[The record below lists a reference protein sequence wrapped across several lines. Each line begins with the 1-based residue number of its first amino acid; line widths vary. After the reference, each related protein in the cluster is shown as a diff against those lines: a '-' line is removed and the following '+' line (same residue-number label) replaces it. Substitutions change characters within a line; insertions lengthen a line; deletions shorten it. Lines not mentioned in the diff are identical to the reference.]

1 MTKQDV
7 KEVLERVLRWPPE
20 QQEEAAELLL
30 ALEAREGEFYHPTD
44 EEWTA
49 VQEGL
54 AEADRGE
61 FLSDEEMEKFWRSW
75 KK

>member
-7 KEVLERVLRWPPE
+7 RAVLERVLSWPPD
-20 QQEEAAELLL
+20 QQVEAAELLL

-44 EEWTA
+44 EEWAA

-54 AEADRGE
+54 AEAERDE
-61 FLSDEEMEKFWRSW
+61 FVPDEEMEKFWRTW

>member
-7 KEVLERVLRWPPE
+7 RAVLERVLNWPPE

-44 EEWTA
+44 EEWAA
-49 VQEGL
+49 VEEGL
-54 AEADRGE
+54 AEAERGE
-61 FLSDEEMEKFWRSW
+61 FVPDEEMEKFWRTW

>member
-1 MTKQDV
+1 MMKQDV
-7 KEVLERVLRWPPE
+7 KAVLERVLSWPPE
-20 QQEEAAELLL
+20 QQVEAAELLL

-44 EEWTA
+44 DEWAA

-54 AEADRGE
+54 AEAERGE
-61 FLSDEEMEKFWRSW
+61 FVPDEEMDKFWRTW

>member
-1 MTKQDV
+1 MTKHEV
-7 KEVLERVLRWPPE
+7 KAVLDRVLSWPSE
-20 QQEEAAELLL
+20 RQDEAAELLL

-44 EEWTA
+44 EEWLA

-61 FLSDEEMEKFWRSW
+61 FVSDEEMEKFWRTW

>member
-7 KEVLERVLRWPPE
+7 RAVLERVLSWPPE
-20 QQEEAAELLL
+20 QQVEAAELLL

-44 EEWTA
+44 GEWAA

-54 AEADRGE
+54 AEAERGE
-61 FLSDEEMEKFWRSW
+61 FVPDEEMEKFWRTW

>member
-7 KEVLERVLRWPPE
+7 RAVLERVLSWPPD
-20 QQEEAAELLL
+20 QQVEAAELLL
-30 ALEAREGEFYHPTD
+30 ALEARDGEFYHPTD
-44 EEWTA
+44 EEWAA

-54 AEADRGE
+54 AEAERDE
-61 FLSDEEMEKFWRSW
+61 FVPDEEMEKFWRTW

>member
-1 MTKQDV
+1 MTKHEV
-7 KEVLERVLRWPPE
+7 KAVLERILSWPPE

-30 ALEAREGEFYHPTD
+30 ALEARAGEFYHPTD
-44 EEWTA
+44 EEWAA

-61 FLSDEEMEKFWRSW
+61 FLSDEEMERFWRTW